1 MTDATDLELL
11 ESLQLRFAMA
21 NTLNQIQKLVSTL
34 LVPLLDKLD
43 ACGAA
48 VKTKIIGLLGQV
60 NKKLKGYPQATLPM
74 DMLLGSALSRDSTAY
89 SQSFRLMYITM
100 AAERAVSEQ
109 LVEAIPMLLDG
120 IHQRPTVQSR
130 SFAVALLTSVW
141 RCATLTDEQF
151 RSFKFADTHH
161 RGEVLLKLAMD
172 LLLFNLTPQSS
183 EDGVPTVV
191 AGLSISGQSVIT
203 NEGKAPWAT
212 DGEALRQLK
221 INIARIVG
229 SEQAFPIELPDTIH
243 EQRFLALLCGSG
255 DAYFPHVSSLCEDAL
270 KRMRAA
276 DCESLTFISSAL
288 ELFLGSSPEKSADDR
303 RQPVTPAL
311 KLKLFGYLNRS
322 AAATAMFP
330 QWLQVIFQSLF
341 GQGTSNK
348 LRRQGMMF
356 LHWVIRMAPL
366 EQITKAAL
374 VLLQGVRKVLT
385 ELTSSAIVSID
396 GDVIRGSAY
405 VAWGTLA
412 KRVPA
417 LVISDLSHLQELF
430 VAFDTESANVRLSI
444 QESLLAM
451 LPAYESSPLDKVIGD
466 QLLELLQQQLSSSA
480 VRQTRYCALRYA
492 ISAFPF
498 ARMEARWLCVLGLAD
513 SEREIRALA
522 QSGLV
527 ITPALASTECSRLPP
542 LAEAVRFLHARVVAP
557 ATIPRLGAGNP
568 LVFSGIV
575 GFGRSLILASGMA
588 QCRGRAASALEPNVI
603 DLDAL
608 NEFSELATA
617 LQRESMQTALTGL
630 YIDSTYSNSPLS
642 LWAEVAGYALT
653 VSTLSDSPTALS
665 QSLMCI
671 VELLSLSP
679 VDASL
684 AFFGQRQKFKA
695 ALSARDPLVQQR
707 SMQAL
712 SVVYAAKLYSD
723 ARVSLD
729 AVDVKLWNGQTA
741 TYLGEL
747 VTVVATPTDS
757 RALDERQGAILALGH
772 ISHGLC
778 VARLALGGNKS
789 WSDLG
794 LDDLGLALNQAQAVL
809 LESIAA
815 AAASKTTTHPMIAS
829 ALCVA
834 VGEIGKTGFAGVS
847 TAAALAQEAMVAV
860 GEVIKKTTDAKVQD
874 AAYSALANLALGKEE
889 LATGFIE
896 FLQASVKTATKKQID
911 VHFKIGE
918 ALAIALG
925 RFQCSLVGVGWI
937 FPIEPAA
944 VYGKSGLEANGAAI
958 DVLLE
963 LVTGKMAMSPSPQDR
978 QAAVVWILSLVQF
991 CPRLAALTPWL
1002 SKLHTC
1008 LCALLTDRDEFTQEA
1023 ASKTL
1028 GRIYDMGDATLKD
1041 DLVYS
1046 LMSLFGGSGSQQ
1058 QSVRQRIESDEP
1070 LLEQESLGQ
1079 TPDGRAVN
1087 TTYKSI
1093 LSLASDMQKP
1103 SLVYQFMQLATHTAV
1118 WSSRRGAAYGFATI
1132 IERARESM
1140 QPHLKAI
1147 VPKLYRYTFDPS
1159 PQTRAA
1165 MTSIWRALLGS
1176 GNSTSGVTAAAAE
1189 GETTGGSEWAASG
1202 TSVVEAHWDAIMD
1215 ECLGSMGQR
1224 EWRVRESGCG
1234 ALAGAV
1240 RGAKPELVVPFLE
1253 RMWQMSFRVL
1263 DDIKGSVR
1271 DSGLKTCQALA
1282 TATVAW
1288 CTPRDT
1294 REAARDEQALA
1305 VLGVV
1310 VPFLVDSGVVSD
1322 AEDVRGFSLGL
1333 LLKLCRSSG
1342 SYLSASV
1349 PAITERLLESLSN
1362 MESQAANYLTF
1373 HAESHNITVEQLE
1386 AARLGA
1392 VKASPIMQGIELVLE
1407 QLTPESM
1414 AELVPRLQAIVRRG
1428 LGLPTRAGC
1437 ARAIVFL
1444 CVKRADLVR
1453 PHAAALVKAISG
1465 ALTESSDVQ
1474 RKAWAASIGFMAP
1487 MLSPAM
1493 FRNLLKH
1500 VEKTYVDKYDENV
1513 RGVCGL
1519 VLEQLSVRCPERL
1532 REDDGARAAAS
1543 FVLLGCWDSNEF
1555 TRESFRCAWREYTLG
1570 SGAKLVESHVDELL
1584 GLPLA
1589 FLKDDSWPRRIQSAA
1604 AIADLARV
1612 LERAARAPSGGDKAA
1627 QALATLA
1634 DMALPELVQASQ
1646 GRVWPGK
1653 AQVLECLVLVCIA
1666 TANAKSNGANDMPRV
1681 VCELLLREIP
1691 RGDLAYRRLA
1701 VTHFCALVEAVP
1713 TLDVYAEASAAM
1725 LDIIS
1730 RGMGSATASA
1740 MDVDDE
1746 EPLHRPLRLM
1756 LIAAAIRA
1764 LLLALPKTR
1773 VLASEEVAA
1782 AARVLCEVARDGV
1795 WNIRV
1800 ASLECLQALVS
1811 HCSKLE
1817 QDRADLL
1824 RALDMPKVVD
1834 AIRVCASEGKYVAVR
1849 TAALSALEAVLD
1861 ALQLVDS
1868 ASGVQGTIARDI
1880 LDLLVDDP
1888 IPSIAD
1894 RAKDARAKLG
1904 KSEET

>member
-1 MTDATDLELL
+1 MSEASDLELL
-11 ESLQLRFAMA
+11 ESLQLRFAIA
-21 NTLNQIQKLVSTL
+21 NTLEQMQKLVSTL

-43 ACGAA
+43 VCGAA
-48 VKTKIIGLLGQV
+48 VKTKIISLLGQV

-74 DMLLGSALSRDSTAY
+74 GVLLESALSRDSSAY

-100 AAERAVSEQ
+100 ASERAESGQ
-109 LVEAIPMLLDG
+109 LAAAIPLLLDG
-120 IHQRPTVQSR
+120 IYQRPAAHSK
-130 SFAVALLTSVW
+130 SLAVALLTSVW
-141 RCATLTDEQF
+141 RCVTLTDEQL
-151 RSFKFADTHH
+151 RSFKFADNHH
-161 RGEVLLKLAMD
+161 RGEVLVRLAKD
-172 LLLFNLTPQSS
+172 LLLLSSTVQSS
-183 EDGVPTVV
+183 EDGVPVV
-191 AGLSISGQSVIT
+191 GAGLSVSGQSVVT
-203 NEGKAPWAT
+203 NEGKAPWMT
-212 DGEALRQLK
+212 DGEALRQVKL
-221 INIARIVG
+221 NVARIVG
-229 SEQAFPIELPDTIH
+229 SEQAFPIEVPDTIH
-243 EQRFLALLCGSG
+243 EQRFLALVCGSG
-255 DAYFPHVSSLCEDAL
+255 DAYFPPVSSLCEDSL

-276 DCESLTFISSAL
+276 NCESSSFISSVL
-288 ELFLGSSPEKSADDR
+288 ELFLGSSPETSANDR

-311 KLKLFGYLNRS
+311 KLKLFGYVNRS
-322 AAATAMFP
+322 SVAAAMFP

-341 GQGTSNK
+341 GPGASNK
-348 LRRQGMMF
+348 LRRQAMQF
-356 LHWVIRMAPL
+356 LHWVIRMAPV
-366 EQITKAAL
+366 EQITRAAP

-385 ELTSSAIVSID
+385 ELTSSTSASID
-396 GDVIRGSAY
+396 GDVLRGSAY
-405 VAWGTLA
+405 VAWGMLA

-417 LVISDLSHLQELF
+417 LVITDLSHLRELF
-430 VAFDTESANVRLSI
+430 EAFDSESANVRLSI

-451 LPAYESSPLDKVIGD
+451 LPAYESSPLDEATGE
-466 QLLELLQQQLSSSA
+466 QLLEFLHQRLVSSD

-513 SEREIRALA
+513 SEREIKTLAL
-522 QSGLV
+522 SGLV
-527 ITPALASTECSRLPP
+527 IAPALVSTECGHLPV
-542 LAEAVRFLHARVVAP
+542 LEEAIRFLHARVMAPVA
-557 ATIPRLGAGNP
+557 IPRLGAGNP
-568 LVFSGIV
+568 LVYSGV
-575 GFGRSLILASGMA
+575 VRFGRSLILASGMA
-588 QCRGRAASALEPNVI
+588 RCKARTESMPEPDIV
-603 DLDAL
+603 DLDAI
-608 NEFSELATA
+608 NEFSELATT
-617 LQRESMQTALTGL
+617 LQRESMQIALTGL
-630 YIDSTYSNSPLS
+630 YTGGSFAKSPLS
-642 LWAEVAGYALT
+642 LWADVAGYALT
-653 VSTLSDSPTALS
+653 VPSLSDSPLAMS

-684 AFFGQRQKFKA
+684 AFFEQRQKFKA
-695 ALSARDPLVQQR
+695 ALSARDPVVQQR

-723 ARVSLD
+723 AQVSLG
-729 AVDVKLWNGQTA
+729 AVDVELWNGQTA
-741 TYLGEL
+741 TYLKEL
-747 VTVVATPTDS
+747 AAVVAGPADS
-757 RALDERQGAILALGH
+757 RTLDERQGAILALGH

-778 VARLALGGNKS
+778 VARMALGGGKS

-794 LDDLGLALNQAQAVL
+794 LSGLGQALEQTQAVL
-809 LESIAA
+809 LANMV
-815 AAASKTTTHPMIAS
+815 AASKTTTHAMILS

-834 VGEIGKTGFAGVS
+834 IGEIGKTGLTGAN
-847 TAAALAQEAMVAV
+847 ALSVAQEAMTAV
-860 GEVIKKTTDAKVQD
+860 VDVLKSTTDAKVQD

-889 LATGFIE
+889 LAAGFIE

-925 RFQCSLVGVGWI
+925 RFKCSLVGVGWI
-937 FPIEPAA
+937 FPIDPAA
-944 VYGKSGLEANGAAI
+944 VYGESGLEANGAGI

-963 LVTGKMAMSPSPQDR
+963 LVTGKMAVSPSPQDR

-991 CPRLAALTPWL
+991 CPRLVALMPWL

-1008 LCALLTDRDEFTQEA
+1008 LCSLLTDRDEFTQEA

-1028 GRIYDMGDATLKD
+1028 GLIYDMGDASLKD

-1046 LMSLFGGSGSQQ
+1046 LMSLFGGSSS

-1140 QPHLKAI
+1140 QPHLKGI

-1176 GNSTSGVTAAAAE
+1176 GGASE
-1189 GETTGGSEWAASG
+1189 GEAATRSEWAASG
-1202 TSVVEAHWDAIMD
+1202 TSVVETHWEAIME

-1253 RMWQMSFRVL
+1253 RMWQMSFRAL

-1282 TATVAW
+1282 NATVAW

-1294 REAARDEQALA
+1294 REAARDAQALA

-1349 PAITERLLESLSN
+1349 PAIAERLLESLSN

-1373 HAESHNITVEQLE
+1373 HAESHDITVDQLE

-1414 AELVPRLQAIVRRG
+1414 AALVPRLQTIVRRG

-1465 ALTESSDVQ
+1465 SLTESSALQ
-1474 RKAWAASIGFMAP
+1474 RQAWAAAIGFMAP

-1500 VEKTYVDKYDENV
+1500 LEKTYVDRYDEDL

-1519 VLEQLSVRCPERL
+1519 VFEQLAVRCPERL
-1532 REDDGARAAAS
+1532 REDDGAKAAAS
-1543 FVLLGCWDSNEF
+1543 FAMVGCWDPNES
-1555 TRESFRCAWREYTLG
+1555 TRESFRCAWREFTLG
-1570 SGAKLVESHVDELL
+1570 SGSTLIESHVEELL
-1584 GLPLA
+1584 ALPLA
-1589 FLKDDSWPRRIQSAA
+1589 FLADDSWPRRVQSAA

-1612 LERAARAPSGGDKAA
+1612 LERAARAQAGGDKAA
-1627 QALATLA
+1627 AALAVLA
-1634 DMALPELVQASQ
+1634 DRALPELVRAAQ

-1653 AQVLECLVLVCIA
+1653 AQVLECLVLVCTTA
-1666 TANAKSNGANDMPRV
+1666 ANAKHGAADMPRV
-1681 VCELLLREIP
+1681 VSELLLREIP
-1691 RGDLAYRRLA
+1691 RGDLAYRRSV

-1713 TLDVYAEASAAM
+1713 ALDVYAEASAVM
-1725 LDIIS
+1725 LDIIAH
-1730 RGMGSATASA
+1730 GMSSAS
-1740 MDVDDE
+1740 DVDE
-1746 EPLHRPLRLM
+1746 EPLHRPLQLL
-1756 LIAAAIRA
+1756 LIAAAVRA
-1764 LLLALPKTR
+1764 LLLALPQSR
-1773 VLASEEVAA
+1773 VLSEEEAAA
-1782 AARVLCEVARDGV
+1782 AARVLCGVARDGV

-1811 HCSKLE
+1811 SCVEPGRDGLV
-1817 QDRADLL
+1817 
-1824 RALDMPKVVD
+1824 RALGVPGILD
-1834 AIRVCASEGKYVAVR
+1834 AIGVCAAEGKYVAVR
-1849 TAALSALEAVLD
+1849 TAALGALEAVLGS
-1861 ALQLVDS
+1861 LPLIERVV
-1868 ASGVQGTIARDI
+1868 GPLGTVARGI
-1880 LDLLVDDP
+1880 LDLLANDP
-1888 IPSIAD
+1888 VPSIAD
-1894 RAKDARAKLG
+1894 RAKDAKAK
-1904 KSEET
+1904 SDR

>member
-21 NTLNQIQKLVSTL
+21 NTLEQMQKLVSTL

-43 ACGAA
+43 TCGAA
-48 VKTKIIGLLGQV
+48 VRTKIIGLLGQV

-74 DMLLGSALSRDSTAY
+74 GMLVKSALSSPSTAY

-100 AAERAVSEQ
+100 AAERAESEQ
-109 LVEAIPMLLDG
+109 LMEAIPMLLDG
-120 IHQRPTVQSR
+120 IHQRPTAQSK
-130 SFAVALLTSVW
+130 SLAMALLTSVW
-141 RCATLTDEQF
+141 RCATLTDEQL
-151 RSFKFADTHH
+151 RSFKFVDNHH
-161 RGEVLLKLAMD
+161 RGEALLKLALD
-172 LLLFNLTPQSS
+172 LLMFNLTTQSS
-183 EDGVPTVV
+183 EDDAPIVA
-191 AGLSISGQSVIT
+191 AGLSTSGQSVIT
-203 NEGKAPWAT
+203 NAGKAPWVT
-212 DGEALRQLK
+212 DSEALRQLK
-221 INIARIVG
+221 LNIARIVG
-229 SEQAFPIELPDTIH
+229 SEQAFPIEMPDTVH
-243 EQRFLALLCGSG
+243 EQRFVALLCGSG
-255 DAYFPHVSSLCEDAL
+255 DAYFPHVSSSCEDSL

-276 DCESLTFISSAL
+276 DCESLTFISSVL
-288 ELFLGSSPEKSADDR
+288 ELFLGSSPDKSADDR

-348 LRRQGMMF
+348 LRRQGMVF

-366 EQITKAAL
+366 EQITKVAP

-385 ELTSSAIVSID
+385 ELTTSTSVSID
-396 GDVIRGSAY
+396 GDIIRGSAY

-417 LVISDLSHLQELF
+417 LVISDLSHLRELF
-430 VAFDTESANVRLSI
+430 EAFDTESANVRLSI

-451 LPAYESSPLDKVIGD
+451 LPAYESSPLDDATSD

-480 VRQTRYCALRYA
+480 VRQKRYCALRYA

-527 ITPALASTECSRLPP
+527 ITPALASTESSRLPL
-542 LAEAVRFLHARVVAP
+542 LAEAIRFLHSRVMAP

-568 LVFSGIV
+568 LVFGGIV
-575 GFGRSLILASGMA
+575 GLGRSLILASGMA
-588 QCRGRAASALEPNVI
+588 QCRGRAASGLEPDVV

-630 YIDSTYSNSPLS
+630 FTNSAYSNSPLS

-665 QSLMCI
+665 QSFMCI

-684 AFFGQRQKFKA
+684 AFFEQRQKFKA

-729 AVDVKLWNGQTA
+729 AVDVELWNGQTA
-741 TYLGEL
+741 TYLREL
-747 VTVVATPTDS
+747 VAVVAMLTDS
-757 RALDERQGAILALGH
+757 RTLDERQGAILALGH

-778 VARLALGGNKS
+778 VARLALGGNRS

-794 LDDLGLALNQAQAVL
+794 LNDLEVGLNQAQAVL
-809 LESIAA
+809 LEGIV
-815 AAASKTTTHPMIAS
+815 AASNTTTHPMIVS

-834 VGEIGKTGFAGVS
+834 VGEIGKTGFAGVGRAS
-847 TAAALAQEAMVAV
+847 ALAIEAMVAV
-860 GEVIKKTTDAKVQD
+860 GEVVKKTTDAKVQD
-874 AAYSALANLALGKEE
+874 AGYSALANLALGNEE
-889 LATGFIE
+889 LATRFVE

-925 RFQCSLVGVGWI
+925 RFQCTLVGVGWI

-944 VYGKSGLEANGAAI
+944 VYGESGLEANGAAI

-963 LVTGKMAMSPSPQDR
+963 LVTGKMAVSPSPQDR

-1008 LCALLTDRDEFTQEA
+1008 LCGLLTDRDEFTQEA

-1058 QSVRQRIESDEP
+1058 QSVRQRIEADEP

-1176 GNSTSGVTAAAAE
+1176 GNSNSSAAAE
-1189 GETTGGSEWAASG
+1189 GDAAGGSEWAASG

-1271 DSGLKTCQALA
+1271 DAGLKTCQALA

-1294 REAARDEQALA
+1294 REASRDAQALA
-1305 VLGVV
+1305 VLSVV

-1342 SYLSASV
+1342 FYLSASV
-1349 PAITERLLESLSN
+1349 PVITERLLESLSN

-1373 HAESHNITVEQLE
+1373 HAESHDITVEQLE

-1414 AELVPRLQAIVRRG
+1414 AELVPRLQTIVRRG

-1465 ALTESSDVQ
+1465 ALTESSAVQ
-1474 RKAWAASIGFMAP
+1474 RKAWAAAIGFMAP
-1487 MLSPAM
+1487 MLSAGM

-1500 VEKTYVDKYDENV
+1500 VEKTYVDKYDEDL
-1513 RGVCGL
+1513 RSVCGL

-1543 FVLLGCWDSNEF
+1543 FVMLGCWDSNEL

-1570 SGAKLVESHVDELL
+1570 SGAKLVESHVGELL

-1589 FLKDDSWPRRIQSAA
+1589 FLSDDSWPRRIQSAA
-1604 AIADLARV
+1604 AISDLARV
-1612 LERAARAPSGGDKAA
+1612 LERAARAQSGGDKAG

-1634 DMALPELVQASQ
+1634 DMALPELIRASQ

-1653 AQVLECLVLVCIA
+1653 AQVLECLVLVCTA
-1666 TANAKSNGANDMPRV
+1666 AANAKSSGANDTQRV

-1713 TLDVYAEASAAM
+1713 TLDVYAEASAVM
-1725 LDIIS
+1725 LDIIA
-1730 RGMGSATASA
+1730 RGMSSATT

-1746 EPLHRPLRLM
+1746 PMQRPLQLT

-1773 VLASEEVAA
+1773 VLSSEEVAA
-1782 AARVLCEVARDGV
+1782 VARVLCEAARDGV

-1800 ASLECLQALVS
+1800 VSLECLQALVS
-1811 HCSKLE
+1811 HCSKSE
-1817 QDRADLL
+1817 RDRADLW
-1824 RALDMPKVVD
+1824 RALDMPKALH

-1849 TAALSALEAVLD
+1849 TAALGALEAVLD
-1861 ALQLVDS
+1861 VMQSNDS
-1868 ASGVQGTIARDI
+1868 ELGLQGTIARDV

-1888 IPSIAD
+1888 VPSIAD

-1904 KSEET
+1904 RLEADS